1 MTLAQSSFLN
11 LTAIISWFT
20 CLKTICMLFHLGI
33 NFYLFWAFFFSFLF
47 LHFNAVKQT
56 SGANDLLG
64 I

>member
-1 MTLAQSSFLN
+1 MTLAQSSFSN

-33 NFYLFWAFFFSFLF
+33 NFYLFWVSFFFSFF

-56 SGANDLLG
+56 SSANDLLG